1 MKQTICIIIS
11 LLFVLV
17 LSQERRIIVNRGGET
32 EIKLLTEVLE
42 IEIKVE
48 GSPSFVV
55 KNRNSSAEYKMNFYQ
70 MYQVANETN
79 PNAAVGG
86 SNVALSSLSWKVS
99 QFVNIADRVDFN
111 MTSTSG
117 SFFVQF
123 RVKVYPASSNFKFDV
138 VVQNYNSQWR
148 SGANYLAFVYRL
160 TQDDRDGK
168 GERDSEGRK
177 EPGEGE
183 GSNKKEKVSFG
194 KALFTVDTPFGT
206 VNGTKDSTL
215 KFDKGQDGKAKVILL
230 YPKFGDWMIQ
240 DPTLGTSAANTNII
254 SLLVVCVLALFWL

>member
-1 MKQTICIIIS
+1 MKQTICIIFS

-17 LSQERRIIVNRGGET
+17 LSQERRIHVNRGGDS
-32 EIKLLTEVLE
+32 EIKLLTEALE

-55 KNRNSSAEYKMNFYQ
+55 KNRNTSAEYKMNFYQ
-70 MYQVANETN
+70 MYQVANESN

-86 SNVALSSLSWKVS
+86 SNVALASLAWKVS

-160 TQDDRDGK
+160 TQDERDGK
-168 GERDSEGRK
+168 GEKDSEGRK
-177 EPGEGE
+177 EPGEREGE
-183 GSNKKEKVSFG
+183 KKERVSFG
-194 KALFTVDTPFGT
+194 KALFTVDTPFAT
-206 VNGTKDSTL
+206 VNGTKDSSL
-215 KFDKGQDGKAKVILL
+215 KFEKGQDGKAKVILL

-240 DPTLGTSAANTNII
+240 DPTLGTSGANTNMI